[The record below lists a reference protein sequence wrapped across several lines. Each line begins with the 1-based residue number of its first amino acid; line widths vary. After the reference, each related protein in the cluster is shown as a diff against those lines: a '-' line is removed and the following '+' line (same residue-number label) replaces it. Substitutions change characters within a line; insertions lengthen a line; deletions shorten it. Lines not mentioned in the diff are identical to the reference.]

1 MKTLWW
7 KVRYTICFCQHV
19 GWTSVRLGWESAGH
33 WSHDDYW
40 EGMHPVD
47 ACIEDLSYWND

>member
-19 GWTSVRLGWESAGH
+19 GWTSVGLGWEWAGH
-33 WSHDDYW
+33 WTGAA
-40 EGMHPVD
+40 ERHPVD
-47 ACIEDLSYWND
+47 ACLIDLSYWND